1 MKANNKDIDW
11 LLENATQYM
20 ISKETN
26 VPHSKISRLKNGKI
40 KMENLTFEVASI
52 LTDFSKKLQE
62 NSWHYISIAVKM
74 YLKPTIILPL
84 K

>member
-26 VPHSKISRLKNGKI
+26 VPQSKISRLKNGKI

-62 NSWHYISIAVKM
+62 NS
-74 YLKPTIILPL
+74 
-84 K
+84 

>member
-1 MKANNKDIDW
+1 MKANSKDIEW

-26 VPHSKISRLKNGKI
+26 VPQSKISRLKNGKI

-52 LTDFSKKLQE
+52 LTDFSKNFKKTLD
-62 NSWHYISIAVKM
+62 
-74 YLKPTIILPL
+74 IIFQ
-84 K
+84 

>member
-1 MKANNKDIDW
+1 
-11 LLENATQYM
+11 M

-26 VPHSKISRLKNGKI
+26 VPQSKISRLKNGKI

-62 NSWHYISIAVKM
+62 NS
-74 YLKPTIILPL
+74 
-84 K
+84 